1 MTNARQPFQFATASY
16 LTRICNQRAAHL
28 GRLGHEHVREQL
40 LITNSLE
47 RYMTLFLHS
56 LSPA

>member
-1 MTNARQPFQFATASY
+1 LIRARQPFQFATASY
-16 LTRICNQRAAHL
+16 RPRICNQQAGRL

-40 LITNSLE
+40 LITSALE

-56 LSPA
+56 LFPA